1 MSDDP
6 TTDEYVVDNIDD
18 TFYIFTNYNAPNK
31 RLVKT
36 SLNNLDRSNWQD
48 VIPESENV
56 FSVSSGS
63 GYFFARY
70 LVDTFSQ
77 VYQYNYSGDLVR

>member
-1 MSDDP
+1 MK
-6 TTDEYVVDNIDD
+6 TTLN
-18 TFYIFTNYNAPNK
+18 
-31 RLVKT
+31 
-36 SLNNLDRSNWQD
+36 SLRRENWQD

-70 LVDTFSQ
+70 LVDAFSQ
-77 VYQYNYSGDLVR
+77 VYQYNYSGDLVRKVELPELEHQVVSMEKRDQEELFFHFQIITL